1 MLSNKFKMRLEL
13 AAGVVAALGV
23 VLVAALGVVLV
34 AALGVVLGVAVAG
47 AEPLRSSGPGPAT

>member
-34 AALGVVLGVAVAG
+34 AALGVVLV